1 MDGMEN
7 LQRKREALIGEIQG
21 YGRTVVAFSGGVDST
36 FLAAVAFEALGD
48 RAVAITGV
56 SPSVAAEEREE
67 AEALARGI
75 GIPHRW
81 VETHEMDNP
90 DYVANSEMRCFHC
103 KDELYGVLGA
113 IAGQADGAVVIDG
126 TNADDA
132 GDWRPGRRAAAEH
145 GVRSPLLELGFTKD
159 EIRALSRQM
168 GLPTWDK
175 PAMACLASRI
185 PHGTPVTVEALDQ
198 VGAAEAVLRGFGIRQ
213 VRVRHHG
220 DVARIETDS
229 DGMAIAFA
237 PENRGR
243 LVARL
248 QNLGFKHVALDLAG
262 YRQGSMNTGQAGTPE
277 DGVSGR

>member
-1 MDGMEN
+1 M
-7 LQRKREALIGEIQG
+7 QRKREALVREIQG

-36 FLAAVAFEALGD
+36 FLAAVAFEALGE

-56 SPSVAAEEREE
+56 SPSVAKEERDE
-67 AEALARGI
+67 AEALARQI
-75 GIPHRW
+75 GIAHRW

-113 IAGQADGAVVIDG
+113 IAAEADGAVVVDG

-159 EIRALSRQM
+159 EIRALSREI

-198 VGAAEAVLRGFGIRQ
+198 VGAAEATLRGFGIRQ

-220 DVARIETDS
+220 DVARIETDGE
-229 DGMAIAFA
+229 GMEIAFA
-237 PENRGR
+237 PENRVR
-243 LVARL
+243 IVARL

-262 YRQGSMNTGQAGTPE
+262 YRQGSMNRVGAESPG
-277 DGVSGR
+277 GSLSGD

>member
-1 MDGMEN
+1 MDSLRVKHGE
-7 LQRKREALIGEIQG
+7 LVRELRG

-36 FLAAVAFEALGD
+36 FLAAVAFESLGEGAL
-48 RAVAITGV
+48 AITGI
-56 SPSVAAEEREE
+56 SPSVALEEREE
-67 AEALARGI
+67 AEALALRI
-75 GIPHRW
+75 GIAHRW
-81 VETHEMDNP
+81 VETREMDNP

-103 KDELYGVLGA
+103 KDELYGVLEA
-113 IAGQADGAVVIDG
+113 IAAEAEGAVVVDG

-132 GDWRPGRRAAAEH
+132 GDWRPGRRAAADH
-145 GVRSPLLELGFTKD
+145 GVRSPLLDLGFTKED
-159 EIRALSRQM
+159 IRALSREM

-220 DVARIETDS
+220 EVARIETDGE
-229 DGMAIAFA
+229 GMEIAFS

-248 QNLGFKHVALDLAG
+248 QNLGFKHVALDLSG
-262 YRQGSMNTGQAGTPE
+262 YRQGSMNRQQTDE
-277 DGVSGR
+277 ER